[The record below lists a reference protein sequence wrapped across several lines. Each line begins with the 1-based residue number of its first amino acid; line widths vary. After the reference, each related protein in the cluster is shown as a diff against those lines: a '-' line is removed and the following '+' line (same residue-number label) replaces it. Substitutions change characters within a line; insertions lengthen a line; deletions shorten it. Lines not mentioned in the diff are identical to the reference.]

1 MKTKV
6 NHQSYKTRMR
16 ILGHKLGLAELY
28 GSKKDLSDM
37 KRAHA
42 NMLHRFY
49 RGAK

>member
-1 MKTKV
+1 MKTKSE
-6 NHQSYKTRMR
+6 NYTFKTRLR
-16 ILGHKLGLAELY
+16 ILGHKLGMAELY
-28 GSKKDLSDM
+28 GSKHDLTDM